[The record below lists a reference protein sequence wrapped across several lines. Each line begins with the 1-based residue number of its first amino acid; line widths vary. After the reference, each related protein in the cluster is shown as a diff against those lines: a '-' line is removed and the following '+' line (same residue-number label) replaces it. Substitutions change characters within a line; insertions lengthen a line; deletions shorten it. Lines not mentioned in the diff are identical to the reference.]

1 MMEAFNAIAGSSAMG
16 RPELLAGGI
25 SSALL
30 STAAGLFVAIPALI
44 LYLFF
49 VGRVD
54 TLTMEIDR
62 RGQELV
68 DLISAEAQANR
79 KSRPRLEPKK
89 KAA

>member
-1 MMEAFNAIAGSSAMG
+1 MEAFNAIASSSAMG

-44 LYLFF
+44 IYLYF

-54 TLTMEIDR
+54 SLVMEIDR
-62 RGQELV
+62 QGQELV
-68 DLISAEAQANR
+68 NLISAEGLEER
-79 KSRPRLEPKK
+79 RSRPPRTAKLK